1 MNQKAFVGDNI
12 PLGEEGGGEGGE
24 DAGEGFM
31 CEGDKERL
39 VRGSRPT
46 AIQGGWGGGE
56 LESNCRIVPPCR
68 PPPSPLSTKQ
78 PSPSASSLL
87 LFLLSAKSV
96 IQFFFVYIAGCI
108 YTSLCTCMYVLG
120 YKQSHTQAIYVSVC
134 VCTASFSHS
143 IKP

>member
-1 MNQKAFVGDNI
+1 
-12 PLGEEGGGEGGE
+12 
-24 DAGEGFM
+24 M

-46 AIQGGWGGGE
+46 AIQGGWGGGGRVGVK
-56 LESNCRIVPPCR
+56 LQDR
-68 PPPSPLSTKQ
+68 PTLPSPPLPPLYQAAFPLSILPFTL
-78 PSPSASSLL
+78 SSLREISNPG
-87 LFLLSAKSV
+87 FL
-96 IQFFFVYIAGCI
+96 VYIAGCM